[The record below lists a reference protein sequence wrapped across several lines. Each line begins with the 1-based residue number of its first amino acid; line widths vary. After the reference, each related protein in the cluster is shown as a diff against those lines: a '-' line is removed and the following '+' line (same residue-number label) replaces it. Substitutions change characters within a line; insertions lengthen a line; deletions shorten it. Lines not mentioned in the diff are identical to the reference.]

1 MVVRRAMPVI
11 TAAVHSV
18 EAPSKHHLWESDE
31 CRSTRDA
38 FQHCENFEI
47 VARFDIVARIL
58 REREREI
65 RDYLGALLAEARNCS
80 ASERSQDRRVPLCR
94 DFARGCSAVNHG
106 REFTARTR
114 AITIANCRSTVIKTA
129 NRTIRAYYDWRW
141 TRIASARCCSTV
153 KRCCTPDFARF
164 ESNLSYFARY
174 VCPSSSI
181 PFSIFRSFLFLPSF
195 RPYGRSLARAQY
207 GYKDPLGVFTCAE
220 TIERERERKKISWK
234 KIIHRRAI

>member
-1 MVVRRAMPVI
+1 MSFDARRLPTLREFRNSCA
-11 TAAVHSV
+11 
-18 EAPSKHHLWESDE
+18 L
-31 CRSTRDA
+31 R
-38 FQHCENFEI
+38 HCCQNLE
-47 VARFDIVARIL
+47 

-129 NRTIRAYYDWRW
+129 NRTIQAYYDWRW

-153 KRCCTPDFARF
+153 KRRCTPDFARF
-164 ESNLSYFARY
+164 ESNLSY
-174 VCPSSSI
+174 SI
-181 PFSIFRSFLFLPSF
+181 LNFPFLPLSSF
-195 RPYGRSLARAQY
+195 VSTLW
-207 GYKDPLGVFTCAE
+207 KVFGE
-220 TIERERERKKISWK
+220 STIRL
-234 KIIHRRAI
+234 

>member
-141 TRIASARCCSTV
+141 TRIAVLLDRETMLH
-153 KRCCTPDFARF
+153 ARF
-164 ESNLSYFARY
+164 RPIRVQPLLLCALRLLFF
-174 VCPSSSI
+174 VHSI
-181 PFSIFRSFLFLPSF
+181 LNFPFLPLSSF
-195 RPYGRSLARAQY
+195 VSTLW
-207 GYKDPLGVFTCAE
+207 KVFGE
-220 TIERERERKKISWK
+220 STIRL
-234 KIIHRRAI
+234 

>member
-1 MVVRRAMPVI
+1 M
-11 TAAVHSV
+11 
-18 EAPSKHHLWESDE
+18 
-31 CRSTRDA
+31 
-38 FQHCENFEI
+38 
-47 VARFDIVARIL
+47 
-58 REREREI
+58 
-65 RDYLGALLAEARNCS
+65 AEARNCS

-114 AITIANCRSTVIKTA
+114 AITIANCRLLKRPIERSERI
-129 NRTIRAYYDWRW
+129 TIGGGRE
-141 TRIASARCCSTV
+141 SRCCSTV

-207 GYKDPLGVFTCAE
+207 GCKDPLGVFTCAE
-220 TIERERERKKISWK
+220 TIERERGRK
-234 KIIHRRAI
+234 

>member
-1 MVVRRAMPVI
+1 MSFDARRLPTLREFRNSCA
-11 TAAVHSV
+11 
-18 EAPSKHHLWESDE
+18 L
-31 CRSTRDA
+31 R
-38 FQHCENFEI
+38 HCCQNLE
-47 VARFDIVARIL
+47 

-141 TRIASARCCSTV
+141 TRIAVLLDRETMLH
-153 KRCCTPDFARF
+153 ARF
-164 ESNLSYFARY
+164 RPIRVQPLLLCALRLLFF
-174 VCPSSSI
+174 VHSI
-181 PFSIFRSFLFLPSF
+181 LNFPFLPLSSF
-195 RPYGRSLARAQY
+195 VSTLW
-207 GYKDPLGVFTCAE
+207 KVFGE
-220 TIERERERKKISWK
+220 STIRL
-234 KIIHRRAI
+234 